1 MQDKDSD
8 AAVTALH
15 IYLACIRKL
24 LRSFDGYE
32 CQEADGSFMLAF
44 KDPVDAVLFCLT
56 VRPSLLAACSS
67 EGMASCG
74 ADAQSAA
81 HLSAPVYRSAERH
94 GDAADSGGDGDSG
107 VE

>member
-1 MQDKDSD
+1 MGRTFKLITLAQDKDSD
-8 AAVTALH
+8 AANTALQ

-56 VRPSLLAACSS
+56 VRTLL
-67 EGMASCG
+67 
-74 ADAQSAA
+74 
-81 HLSAPVYRSAERH
+81 LTVPVRRH
-94 GDAADSGGDGDSG
+94 RLMWY
-107 VE
+107 